1 MVATPSGRRV
11 PAVAR
16 ALRTEVL
23 RGSAVTTGVAA
34 TAGLVYGVFV
44 LSPPGAGTW
53 GGTWIGLGVALRSA
67 LQFAGPAVVAGA
79 IWAAGRDRRRGMG
92 ELLGST
98 ARPPWQRIV
107 LGWGAMTLGAT
118 AGLVLVWA
126 VAAVLVARVA
136 SYDGG
141 RVWHP
146 IVAAVS
152 VGTFA
157 AVGIVIGRF
166 VPWRGTAPVAAIVV
180 LYVLA
185 FLDSG
190 QVNDGSMWLSPA
202 LPQWGARVLNLS
214 SNGGVLEVLWFAA
227 LTGAFLLGAGARQ
240 RRWALLP
247 AVMAAVVA
255 IPLAQGPGQDRWPLS
270 SAATREVCH
279 GDAPRVCVSQVSAFL
294 LDDLTARVDALW
306 LRLGGLGSI
315 DGIPTVIREAP
326 QGEYSPDA
334 QTVYLFSLDSDLRGR
349 LEWGRLQDDNLIA
362 NVVSLQCDQT
372 SGTSR
377 FRTNAPAL
385 ATSAG
390 RLLGG
395 GSDARYRLTSE
406 AAQVSTRLSSAL
418 DAMTLT
424 ERRAWLGRYLTAA
437 RSTGPCDEKVLDAL
451 AGIS

>member
-1 MVATPSGRRV
+1 MVATPSGRRM

-16 ALRTEVL
+16 VLRTEVL
-23 RGSAVTTGVAA
+23 RGSAVMTGVAA

-44 LSPPGAGTW
+44 LSPPGTGTW
-53 GGTWIGLGVALRSA
+53 GGTWVGLGVALRSA

-107 LGWGAMTLGAT
+107 LGWGSMTLGAL

-146 IVAAVS
+146 VVAAVS

-202 LPQWGARVLNLS
+202 LPQWGARDLNVS
-214 SNGGVLEVLWFAA
+214 ATGGVLEALWFVA
-227 LTGAFLLGAGARQ
+227 LTVAFLLVAGAR
-240 RRWALLP
+240 RRGWTLLP
-247 AVMAAVVA
+247 AVMAVVVA

-270 SAATREVCH
+270 GAATREVCH
-279 GDAPRVCVSQVSAFL
+279 GDAPRVCVSQLSAYL

-306 LRLGGLGSI
+306 LRLGGLGGI
-315 DGIPTVIREAP
+315 DGAPTVVREAP

-334 QTVYLFSLDSDLRGR
+334 QTVYLFSLASDLRGR
-349 LEWGRLQDDNLIA
+349 LEWGHLQDDVLMA
-362 NVVSLQCDQT
+362 NVASLQCDQAST
-372 SGTSR
+372 GNQL
-377 FRTNAPAL
+377 RTTAPAL
-385 ATSAG
+385 AASAG
-390 RLLGG
+390 SLLTG
-395 GSDARYRLTSE
+395 GSATTYPMTPE
-406 AAQVSTRLSSAL
+406 AAQVSTRLSSTL
-418 DAMTLT
+418 GAMTLA
-424 ERRAWLGRYLTAA
+424 EKRAWLGRYLTAA

-451 AGIS
+451 AGVS